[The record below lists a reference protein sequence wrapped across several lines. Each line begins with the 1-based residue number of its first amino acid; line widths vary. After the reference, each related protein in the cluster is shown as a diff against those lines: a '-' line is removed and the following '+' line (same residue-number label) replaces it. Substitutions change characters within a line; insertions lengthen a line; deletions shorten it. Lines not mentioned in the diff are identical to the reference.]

1 MQRLLLAEG
10 SRGPLLDI
18 DARTMAR
25 RLGALFLAG
34 GALALLWIALP
45 HAPQANLPV
54 IAGVGVAAVAIG
66 AALRLGIADAWPV
79 WSFALVM
86 SAATVLVAVAG
97 CAAHVYASGFLF
109 FLLWTPP
116 YAYLYLSRRQALA
129 HAGLNVVAA
138 GVVLLYLQGDGSTAD
153 TGSFNWGMWLL
164 ATGSIVAT
172 GLFARTL
179 TRSLAALTAE
189 HAVIA
194 RISAAVAANA
204 PPDVIFDLV
213 AREAHALLR
222 VDAAGVVRRLSEDE
236 GRLVAVAGRTALPVG
251 SRIDLTGTATG
262 EVLATSQAARVET
275 SHAKLSE
282 RHPLGTH
289 EGYLVAAS
297 APIVLSGRPWGAIS
311 VAAFRPGVLNADA
324 ERVLYRFADCIRL
337 AIASASSRAALE
349 RRAATDALTGL
360 ANSGAFQERLAG
372 EVARAD
378 REGAALAVAI
388 MDLDGFKDLNDTHG
402 HVAGDEVLAEIG
414 TRLRR
419 VTRRGEIAGRI
430 GGDEFALVLP
440 GADLARAVRAAERC
454 RAAIV
459 ARPLP
464 YDAHVTISAGAY
476 ARRPGDTPDV
486 MMRRADVALY
496 QVKSGGKD
504 AVAAYEDGMA
514 DAVVQP
520 PRRNDPP
527 AFVGIMAGLRDVV
540 RTIDEREAPGGG
552 HSARVADLAERIA
565 LELGW
570 SRDRAALLREAG
582 LVHDVGKIGVPDEV
596 LSKPGP
602 LTAEER
608 ANVQHHA
615 ELGARMAADVLR
627 PEQLD
632 WIRSHHE
639 QPDGRGYPEG
649 LRGVEI
655 PDGALVLAVAEC
667 FDALTTDRHYHAAR
681 DEQAAL
687 AELRRVA
694 GRQLDRT
701 AVAALARILAPV
713 PMPAAS

>member
-25 RLGALFLAG
+25 RLGALFLGAG
-34 GALALLWIALP
+34 GLTLLWVALP
-45 HAPQANLPV
+45 HAPASAVSV
-54 IAGVGVAAVAIG
+54 IVAAGLVAIAIG
-66 AALRLGIADAWPV
+66 ATLRLGVADTWPV

-86 SAATVLVAVAG
+86 SAATVLIVVAG
-97 CAAHVYASGFLF
+97 SAAHQYASGFLF
-109 FLLWTPP
+109 LLLWTPP

-138 GVVLLYLQGDGSTAD
+138 GLVLLYLQRDGAVVES
-153 TGSFNWGMWLL
+153 GSFNWGMWLL
-164 ATGSIVAT
+164 AASSIVAI
-172 GLFARTL
+172 GVFARTL

-204 PPDVIFDLV
+204 PPDVVFDLV

-222 VDAAGVVRRLSEDE
+222 VDAAGVVRRLSDSE
-236 GRLVAVAGRTALPVG
+236 GRLIAVAGHSVLPPG
-251 SRIDLTGTATG
+251 SRIDLEGTATG
-262 EVLATSQAARVET
+262 EVLATSQAARIET
-275 SHAKLSE
+275 MHARLSD

-311 VAAFRPGVLNADA
+311 VASFRPGVLNADA

-360 ANSGAFQERLAG
+360 ANSGAFQERLSG

-378 REGAALAVAI
+378 REGTALAVAI

-419 VTRRGEIAGRI
+419 VTRRGELAGRI

-454 RAAIV
+454 RASIV

-464 YDAHVTISAGAY
+464 YDARVTVSAGAY
-476 ARRPGDTPDV
+476 AREAGDTPEV
-486 MMRRADVALY
+486 MMRRADIALY

-504 AVAAYEDGMA
+504 AVAAYEPDMA
-514 DAVVQP
+514 EAAVHP
-520 PRRNDPP
+520 PRRAGPP
-527 AFVGIMAGLRDVV
+527 AFVGILAGLRDVV
-540 RTIDEREAPGGG
+540 RTIDLRESAGGG
-552 HSARVADLAERIA
+552 HSERVADVAERIA

-582 LVHDVGKIGVPDEV
+582 LMHDVGKIGVPDEV
-596 LSKPGP
+596 LAKPGP
-602 LTAEER
+602 LTPEER
-608 ANVQHHA
+608 SSVQHHA

-627 PEQLD
+627 PEQLA

-639 QPDGRGYPEG
+639 QPDGRGYPDG
-649 LRGVEI
+649 LRGVEV
-655 PDGALVLAVAEC
+655 PDGALVIAVAEA

-694 GRQLDRT
+694 GRQLDRG
-701 AVAALARILAPV
+701 AVAALARILTSV
-713 PMPAAS
+713 PMHAAS